1 MFLSF
6 HFLQQRLEVGAGDGG
21 RVGGNL
27 LGCALRDDETSAA
40 AAFGTEVEEVIDG
53 LEDIEIVLND
63 DDGVAAVNEFLED
76 TEKDL
81 DVFGV
86 ETGGGFV
93 KDVESLS
100 CGFLGEFCRKFHALT
115 LTA

>member
-1 MFLSF
+1 M
-6 HFLQQRLEVGAGDGG
+6 
-21 RVGGNL
+21 

-63 DDGVAAVNEFLED
+63 DDGIAAVNEFLED
-76 TEKDL
+76 TEKNL

-93 KDVESLS
+93 EDVESLS